1 MDSSQMSKRVER
13 SNSAKRSGK
22 ILSWLEGGAHI
33 VAALSVIIAAL
44 AIIVGYWQWRE
55 GEEFEREKK
64 AVDLVI
70 KYDELMKEPAP
81 SETDTDAKDWR
92 ENLTMVI
99 AESIFRLRRGDEG
112 WENTVRGMVK
122 QHRDFL
128 LTRRFLDC
136 DTFDKEFIKIVNDE
150 MKQDVCGR

>member
-1 MDSSQMSKRVER
+1 M
-13 SNSAKRSGK
+13 
-22 ILSWLEGGAHI
+22 
-33 VAALSVIIAAL
+33 IIAAL
-44 AIIVGYWQWRE
+44 AIILGYWQWRE

-70 KYDELMKEPAP
+70 KYDELMKEPA
-81 SETDTDAKDWR
+81 SSGADTDAKDWR

-99 AESIFRLRRGDEG
+99 AESIFRLRRGDDG

-128 LTRRFLDC
+128 LTRHFLDC